1 MSAAPTP
8 PGKQNNSP
16 VGKVNPYLSLTI
28 IKKCI
33 INSYCHS
40 RELHPSVGQS
50 HGYQCVV
57 MVTILL
63 KVGLMRQISFTLT
76 VEYPSHLPNRG
87 HKGGGVVR
95 QKTGRLRGHQSI
107 THTHTHT
114 HHRGTIQCLSDPN
127 LPVWRKLERK
137 KKKPQSGEQHAN
149 STRKRRE
156 KTNERQTSDSGM
168 KKVFSLKYARMVLSL
183 IYT

>member
-137 KKKPQSGEQHAN
+137 KNHSLENNTQTAP
-149 STRKRRE
+149 E
-156 KTNERQTSDSGM
+156 KDERRQTKDKRQTLG
-168 KKVFSLKYARMVLSL
+168 
-183 IYT
+183 